1 LIIRQSDPS
10 TDAGILEF
18 EEDRSIVH
26 IGSVTMVPLFSQEA
40 FLRKSGTDGFHLA
53 LEGKKAVGAV
63 LIAAEH
69 EESSH
74 LALVYGIKVDESWRC
89 HGLGLQ
95 LMQQAESFAER
106 SGPDRIVL
114 ETRPD
119 NTPALSLFRKCDF
132 VTVRES
138 PNSLRLQKIVGRSFS
153 MFTID
158 WEKYRPV
165 DLSYTVVPPGSDYRP
180 FKIER
185 GYLADNAY
193 KHDVRTHSHVGT
205 HVEAPAHF
213 FDDGKDTTEFPLTHF
228 MGRAILLDVEDV
240 AATPRITPEYLEQAI
255 GDLIQEGDIVI
266 CRNLDEEAK
275 AEGRKPMLT
284 PEAAR
289 WLRQYRIKMLGVD
302 NYFRLGEDVQAS
314 RALHDILQS
323 EGVCLIEWL
332 DNLDA
337 LQRREFFMM
346 ALPYKVSQMD
356 SSWVRAV
363 AIEER

>member
-1 LIIRQSDPS
+1 
-10 TDAGILEF
+10 
-18 EEDRSIVH
+18 
-26 IGSVTMVPLFSQEA
+26 
-40 FLRKSGTDGFHLA
+40 
-53 LEGKKAVGAV
+53 
-63 LIAAEH
+63 
-69 EESSH
+69 
-74 LALVYGIKVDESWRC
+74 
-89 HGLGLQ
+89 
-95 LMQQAESFAER
+95 
-106 SGPDRIVL
+106 
-114 ETRPD
+114 
-119 NTPALSLFRKCDF
+119 
-132 VTVRES
+132 
-138 PNSLRLQKIVGRSFS
+138 
-153 MFTID
+153 
-158 WEKYRPV
+158 
-165 DLSYTVVPPGSDYRP
+165 
-180 FKIER
+180 
-185 GYLADNAY
+185 
-193 KHDVRTHSHVGT
+193 
-205 HVEAPAHF
+205 
-213 FDDGKDTTEFPLTHF
+213 

-275 AEGRKPMLT
+275 AEGRKPMLN

-289 WLRQYRIKMLGVD
+289 WLRQYRIKMLGID